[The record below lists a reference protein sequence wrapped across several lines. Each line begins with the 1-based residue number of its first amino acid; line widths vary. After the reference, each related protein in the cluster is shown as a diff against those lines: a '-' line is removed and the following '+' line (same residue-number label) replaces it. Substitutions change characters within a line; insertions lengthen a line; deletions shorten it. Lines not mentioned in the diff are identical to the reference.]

1 MTGINSGGPA
11 SEQSSGVIVVIEDD
25 PNISDALSL
34 MLKEHGYR
42 VISVQDGEKAVEAA
56 QLYRPDLITLDLMLP
71 GKDGFTVARELLDDA
86 RTANIPLVILS
97 AYTDDVDEPIWRRVT
112 AIITKPFNVD
122 EVTSEIDAILR
133 QRRDTTT

>member
-34 MLKEHGYR
+34 MLEEHGYR

-71 GKDGFTVARELLDDA
+71 GKDGFTVARELLDDP

>member
-1 MTGINSGGPA
+1 MTGTGSGGPP

-25 PNISDALSL
+25 PSISDALSL
-34 MLKEHGYR
+34 MLEEHGYR

-71 GKDGFTVARELLDDA
+71 GKDGFTVAQELLDDPQ
-86 RTANIPLVILS
+86 TGNIPLVILS
-97 AYTDDVDEPIWRRVT
+97 AFTDEVDEPIWRRVA

-133 QRRDTTT
+133 QRRGTTS

>member
-1 MTGINSGGPA
+1 MTCINSGGPA

-34 MLKEHGYR
+34 MLEEHGYR